1 MHGWRS
7 VPSSTGSRCDEPGC
21 DCDDQLLLLCREHS
35 RGEVTPGM
43 RAECGATD
51 LVVAVAG

>member
-1 MHGWRS
+1 MPARVLSPPDGT
-7 VPSSTGSRCDEPGC
+7 PPYATAT
-21 DCDDQLLLLCREHS
+21 REHS